1 MGREAE
7 VVLFILLKDGNEEG
21 LFVGIPL
28 PTLAE
33 EDDVAVVVKVEL
45 AVVAAEDMALVDV
58 AVIVL
63 LVEAAGADDGVLGF
77 PALAVTG
84 GRAEAGWLGGGIRFV
99 WESKELS
106 KG

>member
-63 LVEAAGADDGVLGF
+63 LVGAAGADDGVLGF

>member
-7 VVLFILLKDGNEEG
+7 VVLFILLKGGNEEG

-63 LVEAAGADDGVLGF
+63 LVGAAGADDGVFGF

-99 WESKELS
+99 WDSKELS